1 MTNTNLSRTILW
13 VLAGVYAVALIANI
27 SFGLSI
33 PIALVLLVSVAFAL
47 IHGAVRYGWRGI
59 AAFIVICLVVSNI
72 LENTSILTGFP
83 FGHYHYTDSLGPKL
97 FLVPLLIGPAYFANG
112 YLAWVL
118 GNVLIGDVRRG
129 ASAFTT
135 FAVPFVASFLMVMWD
150 LTFDPRASTIEHMWI
165 WQQGGGYFG
174 VPLTN
179 YLGWFF
185 TVYVFLQLFALVVR
199 FRESGNKTM
208 RTLPRSYY
216 AQAVV
221 MYAVVGLTPVLTFLV
236 SGTNSSVTDAAG
248 VVWQTRSIAEA
259 LATVSIYTIIFAAV
273 LSAVRLV
280 QGLADAR
287 DTSVESATATETDLL
302 NQPGTRIEP
311 AKRSLA
317 G

>member
-1 MTNTNLSRTILW
+1 MRNTSMTRAILW
-13 VLAGVYAVALIANI
+13 VLAAIYAVALIANI

-59 AAFIVICLVVSNI
+59 AVFIVICLVVSNI

-97 FLVPLLIGPAYFANG
+97 FLVPILIGPAYFANG

-118 GNVLIGDVRRG
+118 GNVLIGDLRRG
-129 ASAFTT
+129 AGAFAT
-135 FAVPFVASFLMVMWD
+135 FAVPFFASFLMVMWD
-150 LTFDPRASTIEHMWI
+150 LTFDPRASTIQHMWI
-165 WQQGGGYFG
+165 WEQGGGYFG

-199 FRESGNKTM
+199 YRDAGNQAIG
-208 RTLPRSYY
+208 TLPMSHYL
-216 AQAVV
+216 QAVA
-221 MYAVVGLTPVLTFLV
+221 MYAVVGLTPVLTYLV
-236 SGTNSSVTDAAG
+236 GGTNSPVTDAAG

-259 LATVSIYTIIFAAV
+259 AATVSIYTMIFAAG
-273 LSAVRLV
+273 LSAAKLI
-280 QGLADAR
+280 QGVADAR
-287 DTSVESATATETDLL
+287 GKSAGLVTVAE
-302 NQPGTRIEP
+302 
-311 AKRSLA
+311 A
-317 G
+317 GHPLEAV

>member
-1 MTNTNLSRTILW
+1 MRNTNMTRTILW
-13 VLAGVYAVALIANI
+13 VLAVAYAVALIANI

-33 PIALVLLVSVAFAL
+33 PIALVLSISVAFAL
-47 IHGAVRYGWRGI
+47 IHGAVRYGWKGI
-59 AAFIVICLVVSNI
+59 AAFIAICLVVSNI

-83 FGHYHYTDSLGPKL
+83 FGHYHYTDALGPKV

-129 ASAFTT
+129 ASPFTT
-135 FAVPFVASFLMVMWD
+135 FAVPFFASFLMVMWD

-165 WQQGGGYFG
+165 WEQGGGYFG

-199 FRESGNKTM
+199 FRESGDQTM
-208 RTLPRSYY
+208 RTLPLSYY
-216 AQAVV
+216 AQAIV

-236 SGTNSSVTDAAG
+236 GGSNSAVTDAAG

-259 LATVSIYTIIFAAV
+259 AATVSIYTMIFAAG
-273 LSAVRLV
+273 LAAARLV

-287 DTSVESATATETDLL
+287 DTSVESESETKTERHTVIG
-302 NQPGTRIEP
+302 PG
-311 AKRSLA
+311 KGMLA